1 MNATS
6 RYTQHE
12 LLFAD
17 VPDPTDFPPPGIAPG
32 LRLLD
37 EALRCN
43 VCHELYDA
51 PVTLY
56 CGHCFCSLCVR
67 NCLKEKEECPSC
79 RKPATDTQLRKN
91 VVLENAVKAWAVAR
105 ESTLR
110 LAKQEAQ
117 RLAGDAEER
126 PSRPKKRRRLVRSSG
141 DSSSDGVEI
150 VDGPS
155 TSRHT
160 EKKQRATASP
170 HTPDSST
177 TPSTPPTPST
187 SDGLV
192 DCPMCQRRVPLQII
206 NQHIDSRCK
215 LTAPPSP
222 RRPKGKA
229 KQEWSKILGGD
240 HRPGKERTREKSRL
254 QPDEDSEPDYLPTV
268 SYHTLKDKRVQELL
282 HEHGL
287 PTTGD
292 RPAWVRRHRQWLTL
306 YNANLDRD
314 PADRRAPEQL
324 RRELQR
330 WEATEGG
337 GAVGNGAGKKKV
349 AGVEDVVAY
358 QTAHK
363 AEFAQLIEAA
373 RPKRTPRAEEPAQ
386 SEAISPRSQ
395 GERGASTTNDWEEV
409 S

>member
-1 MNATS
+1 M
-6 RYTQHE
+6 
-12 LLFAD
+12 
-17 VPDPTDFPPPGIAPG
+17 
-32 LRLLD
+32 
-37 EALRCN
+37 
-43 VCHELYDA
+43 
-51 PVTLY
+51 
-56 CGHCFCSLCVR
+56 
-67 NCLKEKEECPSC
+67 
-79 RKPATDTQLRKN
+79 
-91 VVLENAVKAWAVAR
+91 VLENAVKAWAVARYVHALYNAVEIVLSPIRPTPSR

-160 EKKQRATASP
+160 EKSESLGSINALLAQYHDCRAARNRVSP
-170 HTPDSST
+170 HTRLVYNSVHT
-177 TPSTPPTPST
+177 ANAQHLRRYAQPSLVLTPPLTDNSA
-187 SDGLV
+187 GLV

-292 RPAWVRRHRQWLTL
+292 RPAWVRRHRQCV
-306 YNANLDRD
+306 DC
-314 PADRRAPEQL
+314 
-324 RRELQR
+324 
-330 WEATEGG
+330 
-337 GAVGNGAGKKKV
+337 
-349 AGVEDVVAY
+349 
-358 QTAHK
+358 
-363 AEFAQLIEAA
+363 
-373 RPKRTPRAEEPAQ
+373 
-386 SEAISPRSQ
+386 
-395 GERGASTTNDWEEV
+395 
-409 S
+409 